1 MKEGGKGE
9 REGGEGRRERGGRV
23 REGGK
28 GCVCEEMCMLEVATE
43 EHKSCYRRT
52 QTLLLLLGVQ

>member
-9 REGGEGRRERGGRV
+9 REGGKGGRV

-28 GCVCEEMCMLEVATE
+28 GCVCEEMCTLKVATE

-52 QTLLLLLGVQ
+52 QMLLLLLGVQ